1 MAEREGI
8 LGGVAETEIAGVPI
22 GSAIS
27 GALVA
32 GVADGIIAMIPV
44 RAPGVAV
51 RGIAAW
57 AMIKWGPRI
66 FGAKAAQTGG
76 LFLAYDAM
84 QELFD
89 FRGLV
94 SGFFKKARTAKTVG
108 EEEIELIG
116 TGGEKEEIELI
127 GAGEEEELPP
137 ELLGLGEAV
146 EEKKLVLVA

>member
-1 MAEREGI
+1 MTEREGI
-8 LGGVAETEIAGVPI
+8 LGGVVETEVAGVPI
-22 GSAIS
+22 GSAIA

-32 GVADGIIAMIPV
+32 GVADGIIAMVPV
-44 RAPGVAV
+44 KAPGVAV

-57 AMIKWGPRI
+57 AMIQWGPRI
-66 FGAKAAQTGG
+66 FGTKAAQTGG

-89 FRGLV
+89 FRGMV
-94 SGFFKKARTAKTVG
+94 KGFFKKARMIG
-108 EEEIELIG
+108 EGEEIELLG
-116 TGGEKEEIELI
+116 DGEEEIELI

-137 ELLGLGEAV
+137 ELLGPGEVA

>member
-1 MAEREGI
+1 MAEKEGI
-8 LGGVAETEIAGVPI
+8 LAGVAETEIAGVPV
-22 GSAIS
+22 GAAIT
-27 GALVA
+27 GALTA
-32 GVADGIIAMIPV
+32 GVADGLIAMIPV
-44 RAPGVAV
+44 KAPGVAV
-51 RGIAAW
+51 RGIASW
-57 AMIKWGPRI
+57 AMIRWGPRI

-89 FRGLV
+89 FRGMAK
-94 SGFFKKARTAKTVG
+94 GFFKKARMIGEG

-116 TGGEKEEIELI
+116 NGEEEIELI

-137 ELLGLGEAV
+137 ELLGPGEVA

>member
-8 LGGVAETEIAGVPI
+8 LGGVAETEIAGVPV
-22 GSAIS
+22 GAAIT
-27 GALVA
+27 GALTA
-32 GVADGIIAMIPV
+32 GVADGLIAMIPV
-44 RAPGVAV
+44 KAPGVAV
-51 RGIAAW
+51 RGIASW
-57 AMIKWGPRI
+57 AMIRWGPRI

-89 FRGLV
+89 FRGTV
-94 SGFFKKARTAKTVG
+94 KGFFKKARTVG
-108 EEEIELIG
+108 EEEEEL
-116 TGGEKEEIELI
+116 ELI

-137 ELLGLGEAV
+137 ELLGPGEVA